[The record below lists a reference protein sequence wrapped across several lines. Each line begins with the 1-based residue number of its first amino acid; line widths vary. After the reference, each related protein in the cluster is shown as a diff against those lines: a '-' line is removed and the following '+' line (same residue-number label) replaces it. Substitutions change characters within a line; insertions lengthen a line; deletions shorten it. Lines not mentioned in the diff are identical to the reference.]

1 LAFKPCAVLKDAIAG
16 KPTPTGELG
25 TPQNLWELAC
35 QRLAFKPCAVLK
47 GAIAG
52 KPAPTGICVIHT
64 AIRAIIRG
72 KTMSNVEHHPAGQL
86 TQEQAPIRLLQ
97 SEAQAIAVAREV
109 AVEIAEIAADASQN
123 GQLPR
128 RQAQLLSESGLTAI
142 GVPKAFGGLGASV
155 ETIVETVRI
164 ISVADGGVGQLLQIH
179 NVMLRGI
186 FTGYSDE
193 IRDRLIRDVLAGKRF
208 GNALAEVGGK
218 NKFALKTRVERRADG
233 KLILN
238 GSKFYSTGSYLAE
251 WISLTAAS
259 DDGGAGVLLN
269 RNAPGLTL
277 VDDWEAFGQKNSVSG
292 TVIFDDIELD
302 EGFVSQ
308 RKGPMKRTGL
318 TFPQILHAAIDTGI
332 AEGALS
338 AAVQYLNHSARPWVE
353 SGVDQASQEPHIIKQ
368 IGEYAVALRGAQSL
382 LRDAAR
388 VFDQHELDPDNKEL
402 QDELILSVATARA
415 LSDSASLKI
424 SSDIFSLL
432 GASSS
437 LSKWNLDRFW
447 RNARVHTTHDPIRW
461 RLHHVGNYYL
471 NGVDPGEYTAIL
483 NAKEKQGATSPGR

>member
-1 LAFKPCAVLKDAIAG
+1 MTTF
-16 KPTPTGELG
+16 
-25 TPQNLWELAC
+25 
-35 QRLAFKPCAVLK
+35 
-47 GAIAG
+47 
-52 KPAPTGICVIHT
+52 
-64 AIRAIIRG
+64 
-72 KTMSNVEHHPAGQL
+72 
-86 TQEQAPIRLLQ
+86 EQAPVRQLH
-97 SEAQAIAVAREV
+97 SEAEAIAAAKDI
-109 AVEIAEIAADASQN
+109 AVEIAAIAADSQQN
-123 GQLPR
+123 DQLPW
-128 RQAQLLSESGLTAI
+128 RQAQLLSESGITAI

-155 ETIVETVRI
+155 QTIVETVRI

-179 NVMLRGI
+179 NVMLRGV
-186 FTGYSDE
+186 FTGYPE
-193 IRDRLIRDVLAGKRF
+193 AVRDRLVSDVLAGKRF

-218 NKFALKTRVERRADG
+218 NKFALKTRVDRREDG
-233 KLILN
+233 TLVLN

-292 TVIFDDIELD
+292 TVNFDNIVLD
-302 EGFVSQ
+302 EDYVSR

-332 AEGALS
+332 AAGALA
-338 AAVQYLNHSARPWVE
+338 AAVDYLKHNARPWVE
-353 SGVDQASQEPHIIKQ
+353 SGVDHANEEPHIIKQ
-368 IGEYAVALRGAQSL
+368 IGEYAVALRAAESL

-388 VFDQHELDPDNKEL
+388 VFDLHELDPENKEL

-415 LSDSASLKI
+415 HSDSASLKI

-483 NAKEKQGATSPGR
+483 NAKETQGATRK

>member
-1 LAFKPCAVLKDAIAG
+1 
-16 KPTPTGELG
+16 
-25 TPQNLWELAC
+25 
-35 QRLAFKPCAVLK
+35 
-47 GAIAG
+47 
-52 KPAPTGICVIHT
+52 
-64 AIRAIIRG
+64 
-72 KTMSNVEHHPAGQL
+72 MSNVEQHPSGQL

-97 SEAQAIAVAREV
+97 SEAQAIAVAREI
-109 AVEIAEIAADASQN
+109 ALEIAEIAADASQN
-123 GQLPR
+123 GQLPK
-128 RQAQLLSESGLTAI
+128 RQAHLLSESGLTAI
-142 GVPKAFGGLGASV
+142 GVPMAFGGLGASV
-155 ETIVETVRI
+155 ETIVETVRL

-193 IRDRLIRDVLAGKRF
+193 IRDRLILDVLAGKRF

-269 RNAPGLTL
+269 RNTPGLTL

-292 TVIFDDIELD
+292 TVNFDNIELD

-338 AAVQYLNHSARPWVE
+338 AAVQYLNQNARPWVE
-353 SGVDQASQEPHIIKQ
+353 SGVDHANQEPHIIKQ

-402 QDELILSVATARA
+402 QDELIVSVATARA
-415 LSDSASLKI
+415 HSDSASLKI

-483 NAKEKQGATSPGR
+483 NAKEIQGATSPGR

>member
-1 LAFKPCAVLKDAIAG
+1 
-16 KPTPTGELG
+16 LG

-164 ISVADGGVGQLLQIH
+164 ISIADGGVGQLLQIH

-269 RNAPGLTL
+269 RNTPGLTL

-292 TVIFDDIELD
+292 TVIFDNIELD

-332 AEGALS
+332 AEGALT

-388 VFDQHELDPDNKEL
+388 VFDLHELDPDNKAL

-415 LSDSASLKI
+415 HSDSASLKI

>member
-1 LAFKPCAVLKDAIAG
+1 MSSVQTLPVTPVRVLRSEAEAIA
-16 KPTPTGELG
+16 
-25 TPQNLWELAC
+25 A
-35 QRLAFKPCAVLK
+35 
-47 GAIAG
+47 
-52 KPAPTGICVIHT
+52 
-64 AIRAIIRG
+64 
-72 KTMSNVEHHPAGQL
+72 
-86 TQEQAPIRLLQ
+86 
-97 SEAQAIAVAREV
+97 AREI
-109 AVEIAEIAADASQN
+109 ATEIATIAADSQAN

-128 RQAQLLSESGLTAI
+128 RQAELLSTSGLTAI

-155 ETIVETVRI
+155 ATIVETVRL

-186 FTGYSDE
+186 FNGYPE
-193 IRDRLIRDVLAGKRF
+193 AVRDRLISDVLAGKRF

-218 NKFALKTRVERRADG
+218 NKFALKTRIERRADG
-233 KLILN
+233 QLILN
-238 GSKFYSTGSYLAE
+238 GSKFYSTGAYLAE

-259 DDGGAGVLLN
+259 EEGGAGVLLN
-269 RNAPGLTL
+269 RNTPGLTL
-277 VDDWEAFGQKNSVSG
+277 VDDWHAFGQQNSVSG
-292 TVIFDDIELD
+292 TVLFDNIELD
-302 EGFVSQ
+302 EGFVSP

-332 AEGALS
+332 AAGALG
-338 AAVQYLNHSARPWVE
+338 AAVDYLKQHARPWVE
-353 SGVDQASQEPHIIKQ
+353 SGVDHASEEPHIIKQ
-368 IGEYAVALRGAQSL
+368 IGEYAVALRAAESL

-388 VFDQHELDPDNKEL
+388 VFDEHEQDPENKEL
-402 QDELILSVATARA
+402 QDQLILSVATARA
-415 LSDSASLKI
+415 HSDSASLKI

-483 NAKEKQGATSPGR
+483 NAKEQQGATRTAP

>member
-1 LAFKPCAVLKDAIAG
+1 MSTA
-16 KPTPTGELG
+16 
-25 TPQNLWELAC
+25 
-35 QRLAFKPCAVLK
+35 QRNPITQAL
-47 GAIAG
+47 
-52 KPAPTGICVIHT
+52 
-64 AIRAIIRG
+64 
-72 KTMSNVEHHPAGQL
+72 
-86 TQEQAPIRLLQ
+86 QEQAPQRPLG
-97 SEAQAIAVAREV
+97 SEAEAITVARQI
-109 AVEIAEIAADASQN
+109 AREIAEIAADPAQN

-155 ETIVETVRI
+155 ATLVETVRI

-186 FTGYSDE
+186 FSGYSDAV
-193 IRDRLIRDVLAGKRF
+193 RDRLLADVLAGKRF
-208 GNALAEVGGK
+208 GNALAEIGGK

-233 KLILN
+233 RLILN
-238 GSKFYSTGSYLAE
+238 GSKFYSTGAYLAE
-251 WISLTAAS
+251 WIALTAAS

-269 RNAPGLTL
+269 RNTPGLTL
-277 VDDWEAFGQKNSVSG
+277 VDDWDAFGQKNSVSG
-292 TVIFDDIELD
+292 TVRFDNIELD
-302 EGFVSQ
+302 EAFVSP
-308 RKGPMKRTGL
+308 RTGPMKRTGL

-332 AEGALS
+332 AAGALG
-338 AAVQYLNHSARPWVE
+338 AAVDYLKHNARPWVE
-353 SGVDQASQEPHIIKQ
+353 SGVDHANEEPHIIKQ
-368 IGEYAVALRGAQSL
+368 IGEYAVALRAAESL

-388 VFDQHELDPDNKEL
+388 VFDAHEQDPDNKAL

-415 LSDSASLKI
+415 HSDSASLKI

-471 NGVDPGEYTAIL
+471 NDVDPGEYTAIL
-483 NAKEKQGATSPGR
+483 NKKETDGATRKA

>member
-1 LAFKPCAVLKDAIAG
+1 MSSVQTLSIAPVRVLRSEAEAIA
-16 KPTPTGELG
+16 
-25 TPQNLWELAC
+25 A
-35 QRLAFKPCAVLK
+35 
-47 GAIAG
+47 
-52 KPAPTGICVIHT
+52 
-64 AIRAIIRG
+64 
-72 KTMSNVEHHPAGQL
+72 
-86 TQEQAPIRLLQ
+86 
-97 SEAQAIAVAREV
+97 ARE
-109 AVEIAEIAADASQN
+109 IATQIAAIAADPQAN

-128 RQAQLLSESGLTAI
+128 RQAELLSTSGLTAI
-142 GVPKAFGGLGASV
+142 GVPRAFGGLGASV
-155 ETIVETVRI
+155 ATIVEAVRL

-186 FTGYSDE
+186 FNGYPDAV
-193 IRDRLIRDVLAGKRF
+193 RDRLISDVLAGKRF

-218 NKFALKTRVERRADG
+218 NKFALKTRIERRADG

-238 GSKFYSTGSYLAE
+238 GSKFYSTGAYLAE

-259 DDGGAGVLLN
+259 EDGGAGVLLN
-269 RNAPGLTL
+269 RNTPGLTL
-277 VDDWEAFGQKNSVSG
+277 VDDWHAFGQQNSVSG
-292 TVIFDDIELD
+292 TVIFDNIELD
-302 EGFVSQ
+302 EDFVSP

-332 AEGALS
+332 AAGALG
-338 AAVQYLNHSARPWVE
+338 AAVDYLKQHARPWVE
-353 SGVDQASQEPHIIKQ
+353 SGVDHASEEPHIIKQ
-368 IGEYAVALRGAQSL
+368 IGEYAVALRAAESL

-388 VFDQHELDPDNKEL
+388 VFDEHEQDPDNKEL
-402 QDELILSVATARA
+402 QDQLILSVATARA

-483 NAKEKQGATSPGR
+483 NAKEQQGATRPTP

>member
-1 LAFKPCAVLKDAIAG
+1 MSTVEP
-16 KPTPTGELG
+16 
-25 TPQNLWELAC
+25 N
-35 QRLAFKPCAVLK
+35 
-47 GAIAG
+47 
-52 KPAPTGICVIHT
+52 PATQP
-64 AIRAIIRG
+64 
-72 KTMSNVEHHPAGQL
+72 L
-86 TQEQAPIRLLQ
+86 QEQAPVRLLH
-97 SEAQAIAVAREV
+97 SEAEAIAVAREI
-109 AVEIAEIAADASQN
+109 AREIAEIAADSQAN
-123 GQLPR
+123 DQLPR

-155 ETIVETVRI
+155 QTIVETVRL

-186 FTGYSDE
+186 FSGYPDE
-193 IRDRLIRDVLAGKRF
+193 VRDRLISDVLAGKRF
-208 GNALAEVGGK
+208 GNALAEIGGK

-259 DDGGAGVLLN
+259 EDGGAGVLLN
-269 RNAPGLTL
+269 RNTPGLTL
-277 VDDWEAFGQKNSVSG
+277 VDDWDAFGQKNSVSG
-292 TVIFDDIELD
+292 TVLFDNIELD
-302 EGFVSQ
+302 ERFVSQ

-332 AEGALS
+332 AAGALG
-338 AAVQYLNHSARPWVE
+338 AAVEYLKHHARPWVE
-353 SGVDQASQEPHIIKQ
+353 SGVDFANEEPHIIKQ
-368 IGEYAVALRGAQSL
+368 IGEYAVALRAAESL

-388 VFDQHELDPDNKEL
+388 VFDEHELDPENKEL

-415 LSDSASLKI
+415 HSDSASLKI

-483 NAKEKQGATSPGR
+483 NAKEKQGATRS

>member
-1 LAFKPCAVLKDAIAG
+1 MSKV
-16 KPTPTGELG
+16 E
-25 TPQNLWELAC
+25 QN
-35 QRLAFKPCAVLK
+35 
-47 GAIAG
+47 
-52 KPAPTGICVIHT
+52 
-64 AIRAIIRG
+64 
-72 KTMSNVEHHPAGQL
+72 PAGQL
-86 TQEQAPIRLLQ
+86 IQEQAPIRLLD
-97 SEAQAIAVAREV
+97 SDAQAIAVAK
-109 AVEIAEIAADASQN
+109 EIALEIAAIAADPTQN

-186 FTGYSDE
+186 FSGYPDD

-269 RNAPGLTL
+269 RNTPGLTL

-292 TVIFDDIELD
+292 TVIFDNIELD
-302 EGFVSQ
+302 EDFVSR

-338 AAVQYLNHSARPWVE
+338 AAVDYLNHHARPWVE

-415 LSDSASLKI
+415 HSDAASLKI
-424 SSDIFSLL
+424 SSDIFSML

-483 NAKEKQGATSPGR
+483 NAREKQGATSPAR

>member
-1 LAFKPCAVLKDAIAG
+1 
-16 KPTPTGELG
+16 
-25 TPQNLWELAC
+25 
-35 QRLAFKPCAVLK
+35 
-47 GAIAG
+47 
-52 KPAPTGICVIHT
+52 
-64 AIRAIIRG
+64 
-72 KTMSNVEHHPAGQL
+72 MSKVEHNPAGQL
-86 TQEQAPIRLLQ
+86 IQEQAPIRLLD
-97 SEAQAIAVAREV
+97 SEAQAIAVARDI
-109 AVEIAEIAADASQN
+109 AREIAEIAADASQN

-193 IRDRLIRDVLAGKRF
+193 IRDRLVRDVLAGKRF

-269 RNAPGLTL
+269 RNTPGLTL

-292 TVIFDDIELD
+292 TVIFDNIELD

-338 AAVQYLNHSARPWVE
+338 AAVDYLNHNARPWVE
-353 SGVDQASQEPHIIKQ
+353 SGVDHANQEPHIIKQ

-415 LSDSASLKI
+415 HSDAASLKI

-483 NAKEKQGATSPGR
+483 NAKEKQGATTLGR

>member
-1 LAFKPCAVLKDAIAG
+1 MSTLERHPTTLSLQESSPVRLLRSEAEAIEAAREIAG
-16 KPTPTGELG
+16 
-25 TPQNLWELAC
+25 
-35 QRLAFKPCAVLK
+35 
-47 GAIAG
+47 
-52 KPAPTGICVIHT
+52 
-64 AIRAIIRG
+64 
-72 KTMSNVEHHPAGQL
+72 
-86 TQEQAPIRLLQ
+86 
-97 SEAQAIAVAREV
+97 
-109 AVEIAEIAADASQN
+109 EIAKIAADSRQN

-128 RQAQLLSESGLTAI
+128 RQAQLLSSSGITAI
-142 GVPKAFGGLGASV
+142 GVPKAQGGLGASV
-155 ETIVETVRI
+155 QTIVETVRL

-179 NVMLRGI
+179 NVMLRGV
-186 FTGYSDE
+186 TGYPDDV
-193 IRDRLIRDVLAGKRF
+193 RDRVFADVLAGKRL

-218 NKFALKTRVERRADG
+218 NKFALKTRVDRREDG
-233 KLILN
+233 TLVLN

-259 DDGGAGVLLN
+259 DDGGAGVLLH
-269 RNAPGLTL
+269 RDTPGLTL

-292 TVIFDDIELD
+292 TVIFDNIELD
-302 EGFVSQ
+302 ERFVSR

-332 AEGALS
+332 AAGALA
-338 AAVQYLNHSARPWVE
+338 AAVDYLKHNARAWVE
-353 SGVDQASQEPHIIKQ
+353 SGVEHASEEPHIIKQ
-368 IGEYAVALRGAQSL
+368 IGEYAVALRAAESL

-388 VFDQHELDPDNKEL
+388 VFDQHEQDPENKEL

-415 LSDSASLKI
+415 HSDSASLKI

-432 GASSS
+432 GASAS

-483 NAKEKQGATSPGR
+483 NAKEKQGATTR

>member
-1 LAFKPCAVLKDAIAG
+1 MSEAQRPLA
-16 KPTPTGELG
+16 
-25 TPQNLWELAC
+25 
-35 QRLAFKPCAVLK
+35 
-47 GAIAG
+47 
-52 KPAPTGICVIHT
+52 
-64 AIRAIIRG
+64 
-72 KTMSNVEHHPAGQL
+72 S
-86 TQEQAPIRLLQ
+86 EQAPRVLI
-97 SEAQAIAVAREV
+97 SEEQAIAA
-109 AVEIAEIAADASQN
+109 AKEIAKEIAAIAADHTQN

-128 RQAQLLSESGLTAI
+128 RQAELLSSSGLTAI
-142 GVPKAFGGLGASV
+142 GVPKQFGGLGASV
-155 ETIVETVRI
+155 QTIVETVRI

-186 FTGYSDE
+186 FTGYSDAV
-193 IRDRLIRDVLAGKRF
+193 RDRLIADVLAGKRL

-238 GSKFYSTGSYLAE
+238 GSKFYSTGAYLAE

-259 DDGGAGVLLN
+259 DNGGAGVLVN
-269 RNAPGLTL
+269 RNTPGLTL
-277 VDDWEAFGQKNSVSG
+277 IDDWDAYGQKNSVSG
-292 TVIFDDIELD
+292 TVNFDNIELD
-302 EGFVSQ
+302 DAYVVFRE
-308 RKGPMKRTGL
+308 GPMKRTGL

-332 AEGALS
+332 AAGALD
-338 AAVQYLNHSARPWVE
+338 AAVHYLNHHSRPWVE
-353 SGVDQASQEPHIIKQ
+353 SGVDRASEEPHIIKQ
-368 IGEYAVALRGAQSL
+368 VGEYAVALRAAESL

-415 LSDSASLKI
+415 HSDSASLTI

-437 LSKWNLDRFW
+437 LNKWNLDRFW

-483 NAKEKQGATSPGR
+483 NAKQAEGATKK

>member
-1 LAFKPCAVLKDAIAG
+1 MSSVQTLSIAPVRVLRSEAEAIA
-16 KPTPTGELG
+16 
-25 TPQNLWELAC
+25 A
-35 QRLAFKPCAVLK
+35 
-47 GAIAG
+47 
-52 KPAPTGICVIHT
+52 
-64 AIRAIIRG
+64 
-72 KTMSNVEHHPAGQL
+72 
-86 TQEQAPIRLLQ
+86 
-97 SEAQAIAVAREV
+97 ARE
-109 AVEIAEIAADASQN
+109 IATQIAAIAADPQAN

-128 RQAQLLSESGLTAI
+128 RQAELLSTSGLTAI

-155 ETIVETVRI
+155 ATIVETVRL

-186 FTGYSDE
+186 FNGYPDAV
-193 IRDRLIRDVLAGKRF
+193 RDRLIGDVLAGKRL

-218 NKFALKTRVERRADG
+218 NKFALKTRIERRADG

-238 GSKFYSTGSYLAE
+238 GSKFYSTGAYLAE

-259 DDGGAGVLLN
+259 EDGGAGVLLN
-269 RNAPGLTL
+269 RNTPGLTL
-277 VDDWEAFGQKNSVSG
+277 VDDWHAFGQQNSVSG
-292 TVIFDDIELD
+292 TVIFDNIELD
-302 EGFVSQ
+302 EDFVSP

-332 AEGALS
+332 AAGALG
-338 AAVQYLNHSARPWVE
+338 AAVDYLKQHARPWVE
-353 SGVDQASQEPHIIKQ
+353 SGVDHASEEPHIIKQ
-368 IGEYAVALRGAQSL
+368 IGEYAVALRAAESL

-388 VFDQHELDPDNKEL
+388 VFDEHEQDPDNKEL
-402 QDELILSVATARA
+402 QDQLILSVATARA
-415 LSDSASLKI
+415 HSDSAALKI

-471 NGVDPGEYTAIL
+471 NGVDPGEYTSTL
-483 NAKEKQGATSPGR
+483 NAKEQQGATRPAP

>member
-1 LAFKPCAVLKDAIAG
+1 MSEAARTFAPPASAVLI
-16 KPTPTGELG
+16 
-25 TPQNLWELAC
+25 
-35 QRLAFKPCAVLK
+35 
-47 GAIAG
+47 
-52 KPAPTGICVIHT
+52 
-64 AIRAIIRG
+64 
-72 KTMSNVEHHPAGQL
+72 
-86 TQEQAPIRLLQ
+86 
-97 SEAQAIAVAREV
+97 SEEQAIAVAK
-109 AVEIAEIAADASQN
+109 EIAKEIAAIAADSSQN

-128 RQAQLLSESGLTAI
+128 RQAELLSSSGLTAI
-142 GVPKAFGGLGASV
+142 GVPKQFGGLGASV
-155 ETIVETVRI
+155 QTIVETVRI
-164 ISVADGGVGQLLQIH
+164 ISLADGGVGQLLQIH

-186 FTGYSDE
+186 FQGYSDAV
-193 IRDRLIRDVLAGKRF
+193 RDRLIADVLAGKRF

-233 KLILN
+233 KLVLN
-238 GSKFYSTGSYLAE
+238 GSKFYSTGSFLAE

-259 DDGGAGVLLN
+259 DNGGAAVLLN

-277 VDDWEAFGQKNSVSG
+277 VDDWDAYGQKNSVSG
-292 TVIFDDIELD
+292 TVIFDNIELD
-302 EGFVSQ
+302 EDYVIYRQ
-308 RKGPMKRTGL
+308 GPMKRTGL

-332 AEGALS
+332 AAGALE
-338 AAVQYLNHSARPWVE
+338 AGVHYLNNNARPWVE
-353 SGVDQASQEPHIIKQ
+353 SGVDHANEEPHIIKQ
-368 IGEYAVALRGAQSL
+368 IGEYAVALRAAESL

-388 VFDQHELDPDNKEL
+388 VFDLHEQDPENKAL

-415 LSDSASLKI
+415 HSDSASLKI

-437 LSKWNLDRFW
+437 LIKWNLDRFW

-483 NAKEKQGATSPGR
+483 NAKQAEGAVKK

>member
-1 LAFKPCAVLKDAIAG
+1 MSKLERPPL
-16 KPTPTGELG
+16 TPSL
-25 TPQNLWELAC
+25 
-35 QRLAFKPCAVLK
+35 
-47 GAIAG
+47 
-52 KPAPTGICVIHT
+52 
-64 AIRAIIRG
+64 
-72 KTMSNVEHHPAGQL
+72 
-86 TQEQAPIRLLQ
+86 QEQPPVRLLR
-97 SEAQAIAVAREV
+97 SEAEAIEAAREI
-109 AVEIAEIAADASQN
+109 AREIAEIAADSRQN

-128 RQAQLLSESGLTAI
+128 RQAQLLSASGITAI
-142 GVPKAFGGLGASV
+142 GVPKAHGGLGASV
-155 ETIVETVRI
+155 ATIVETVRL

-179 NVMLRGI
+179 NVMLRGVI
-186 FTGYSDE
+186 GYPDE
-193 IRDRLIRDVLAGKRF
+193 VRDRVLADVLAGKRL

-218 NKFALKTRVERRADG
+218 NKFALKTRVDRREDG
-233 KLILN
+233 TLVLN
-238 GSKFYSTGSYLAE
+238 GSKFYSTGSYLSE

-259 DDGGAGVLLN
+259 DDGGAGILLH
-269 RNAPGLTL
+269 RDTPGLTL
-277 VDDWEAFGQKNSVSG
+277 VDDWDAFGQKNSVSG
-292 TVIFDDIELD
+292 TVIFDNIELD
-302 EGFVSQ
+302 ERFVSR

-332 AEGALS
+332 AAGALD
-338 AAVQYLNHSARPWVE
+338 AAVDYLRHNARAWVE
-353 SGVDQASQEPHIIKQ
+353 SGVEQASEEPHIIKQ
-368 IGEYAVALRGAQSL
+368 IGEYAVALRAAESL

-388 VFDQHELDPDNKEL
+388 VFDRHELDPENKAL

-415 LSDSASLKI
+415 HADSASLKI

-483 NAKEKQGATSPGR
+483 NAKEKQGATTR

>member
-1 LAFKPCAVLKDAIAG
+1 MSSVQALPVTPVRVLRSEAEAIA
-16 KPTPTGELG
+16 
-25 TPQNLWELAC
+25 A
-35 QRLAFKPCAVLK
+35 
-47 GAIAG
+47 
-52 KPAPTGICVIHT
+52 
-64 AIRAIIRG
+64 
-72 KTMSNVEHHPAGQL
+72 
-86 TQEQAPIRLLQ
+86 
-97 SEAQAIAVAREV
+97 ARE
-109 AVEIAEIAADASQN
+109 IATQIAAIAADSQAN

-128 RQAQLLSESGLTAI
+128 RQAELLSTSGLTAI

-155 ETIVETVRI
+155 ATIVETVRL

-186 FTGYSDE
+186 FTGYPE
-193 IRDRLIRDVLAGKRF
+193 AVRDRLISDVLAGKRF

-218 NKFALKTRVERRADG
+218 NKFALKTRIERRADG

-238 GSKFYSTGSYLAE
+238 GSKFYSTGAYLAE

-259 DDGGAGVLLN
+259 EEGGAGVLLN
-269 RNAPGLTL
+269 RNTPGLTL
-277 VDDWEAFGQKNSVSG
+277 VDDWHAFGQQNSVSG
-292 TVIFDDIELD
+292 TVIFDNIELD
-302 EGFVSQ
+302 EDFVSP

-332 AEGALS
+332 AAGALG
-338 AAVQYLNHSARPWVE
+338 AAVDYLKQHARPWVE
-353 SGVDQASQEPHIIKQ
+353 SGVDHASEEPHIIKQ
-368 IGEYAVALRGAQSL
+368 IGEYAVALRAAESL

-388 VFDQHELDPDNKEL
+388 VFDEHEQDPDNKEL
-402 QDELILSVATARA
+402 QDQLILCVATARA
-415 LSDSASLKI
+415 HSDSASLKI

-483 NAKEKQGATSPGR
+483 NAKEQQGATRPTP

>member
-1 LAFKPCAVLKDAIAG
+1 
-16 KPTPTGELG
+16 
-25 TPQNLWELAC
+25 
-35 QRLAFKPCAVLK
+35 
-47 GAIAG
+47 
-52 KPAPTGICVIHT
+52 
-64 AIRAIIRG
+64 
-72 KTMSNVEHHPAGQL
+72 MSKVEHDPAGQL
-86 TQEQAPIRLLQ
+86 TQEQAPIRPLQ
-97 SEAQAIAVAREV
+97 SEAQAIAVAREI
-109 AVEIAEIAADASQN
+109 ALEIAEIAADASQN

-155 ETIVETVRI
+155 ETIVETVRL

-186 FTGYSDE
+186 FTGYCDE
-193 IRDRLIRDVLAGKRF
+193 IRDRLIRDVMTGKRF

-233 KLILN
+233 KLVLN

-269 RNAPGLTL
+269 RNTPGLTL

-292 TVIFDDIELD
+292 TVIFDNIELD

-338 AAVQYLNHSARPWVE
+338 AAVQYLNHNARPWVE
-353 SGVDQASQEPHIIKQ
+353 SGVDHAHQEPHIIKQ
-368 IGEYAVALRGAQSL
+368 VGEYAVALRGAQSL

-415 LSDSASLKI
+415 HSDAASLKI

-437 LSKWNLDRFW
+437 LNKWNLDRFW

-483 NAKEKQGATSPGR
+483 NAKEKQGATSPRR

>member
-1 LAFKPCAVLKDAIAG
+1 
-16 KPTPTGELG
+16 
-25 TPQNLWELAC
+25 
-35 QRLAFKPCAVLK
+35 
-47 GAIAG
+47 
-52 KPAPTGICVIHT
+52 
-64 AIRAIIRG
+64 
-72 KTMSNVEHHPAGQL
+72 MSNVEHHPSGQL

-97 SEAQAIAVAREV
+97 SEAQAIAVAREI
-109 AVEIAEIAADASQN
+109 ALEIAEIAADASQN
-123 GQLPR
+123 GQLPK
-128 RQAQLLSESGLTAI
+128 RQAHLLSESGLTAI

-155 ETIVETVRI
+155 ETIVETVRL

-269 RNAPGLTL
+269 RNTPGLTL

-292 TVIFDDIELD
+292 TVNFDNIELD

-308 RKGPMKRTGL
+308 RKGPMKRTSL

-338 AAVQYLNHSARPWVE
+338 AAVQYLNQNARPWVE
-353 SGVDQASQEPHIIKQ
+353 SGVDHANQEPHIIKQ

-402 QDELILSVATARA
+402 QDELIVSVATARA
-415 LSDSASLKI
+415 HSDSASLKI

-483 NAKEKQGATSPGR
+483 NAKEIQGATSPGR

>member
-1 LAFKPCAVLKDAIAG
+1 MTTF
-16 KPTPTGELG
+16 
-25 TPQNLWELAC
+25 
-35 QRLAFKPCAVLK
+35 
-47 GAIAG
+47 
-52 KPAPTGICVIHT
+52 
-64 AIRAIIRG
+64 
-72 KTMSNVEHHPAGQL
+72 
-86 TQEQAPIRLLQ
+86 EQAPVRQLH
-97 SEAQAIAVAREV
+97 SEAEAIAAAKEI
-109 AVEIAEIAADASQN
+109 AVEIASIAADSRQN
-123 GQLPR
+123 GQLPW
-128 RQAQLLSESGLTAI
+128 RQAQLLSESGLTTI

-155 ETIVETVRI
+155 QTLVETVRI

-186 FTGYSDE
+186 FEGYPE
-193 IRDRLIRDVLAGKRF
+193 AVRDRLIGDVLAGKRF

-233 KLILN
+233 ALVLN

-269 RNAPGLTL
+269 RNTPGLTL

-292 TVIFDDIELD
+292 TVIFDNIVLD
-302 EGFVSQ
+302 EDYVSR

-318 TFPQILHAAIDTGI
+318 TYPQILHAAIDTGI
-332 AEGALS
+332 AAGALA
-338 AAVQYLNHSARPWVE
+338 AAVDYLKHNARPWVE
-353 SGVDQASQEPHIIKQ
+353 SGVDHANEEPHIIKQ
-368 IGEYAVALRGAQSL
+368 IGEYAVALRAAESL

-388 VFDQHELDPDNKEL
+388 VFDAHELDPDNKVL
-402 QDELILSVATARA
+402 QDELILSVASARA
-415 LSDSASLKI
+415 QSDSASLKI

-471 NGVDPGEYTAIL
+471 NDVDPGEYTAIL
-483 NAKEKQGATSPGR
+483 SAKETQGATRK